1 VSAAVCPPEPL
12 VMRHAQTA
20 GRERH
25 PGQPRRGFGRGTRR
39 ARMVAKSTARVDLTR
54 ALLARF
60 RVKGDVAEMFTLGL
74 IT

>member
-25 PGQPRRGFGRGTRR
+25 PGQLRQGCGRVQSR

-54 ALLARF
+54 ARVARF